1 MVDVLA
7 TAGTVRLAVFD
18 GPRDVSCSIN
28 EVGADDGVDKHEK
41 KKNQSEMFTPLL
53 LLMLSPRFRLF
64 FFDSRSLPLALD
76 FLR

>member
-41 KKNQSEMFTPLL
+41 KE
-53 LLMLSPRFRLF
+53 FRAKCSHLCYC
-64 FFDSRSLPLALD
+64 
-76 FLR
+76 